1 MISLRFV
8 CNISIC
14 FAIFS
19 NVSFAAAI
27 ATAADMV
34 KVNTDVASNSIDEQ
48 LYSRQIFV
56 YGKSA
61 QQSLSSS
68 HVLVR
73 GSNGPLAAEI
83 IKNLALAGVGRLSIM
98 KEFSSKDSSI
108 STPNGMLSGDESL
121 VDYVRSLNPL
131 VVVDELFTA
140 SEAPPLFTVAVC
152 AENKMETLRALAA
165 EYRSLGIKHIGCN
178 VLGVCGYVCDDFMEG
193 FEVLD
198 SDGEVTREV
207 ILKSNHQC
215 DILK

>member
-1 MISLRFV
+1 MISFRFV
-8 CNISIC
+8 YSISIY

-27 ATAADMV
+27 ATAADIV
-34 KVNTDVASNSIDEQ
+34 KVNTDVFSNSLDEQ

-83 IKNLALAGVGRLSIM
+83 VKNLALAGVGRLSIM
-98 KEFSSKDSSI
+98 KEFSSKDSSTSI
-108 STPNGMLSGDESL
+108 PNGMLSGDESL
-121 VDYVRSLNPL
+121 IEYVRSLNPL

-140 SEAPPLFTVAVC
+140 SEAPPFTVAVC
-152 AENKMETLRALAA
+152 AESKMETLKAVAA

-178 VLGVCGYVCDDFMEG
+178 VLGVCGFVCDDFMEG

-207 ILKSNHQC
+207 IVKSNH
-215 DILK
+215 